1 MKIPFNKP
9 HFTGKE
15 QKYLL
20 KAAYKGRFSG
30 NGPYTQEVQQLFE
43 RKYGFRKTLLTTSC
57 TDALEMMAILFDI
70 KEGDE
75 VIMPSYTFVSSANA
89 FVLRG
94 AKVVFADSMP
104 NNPNMDIDKL
114 ESLIT
119 PHTKAI
125 LVLHYGGIASDMD
138 RIMEIANRHNILVA
152 EDAAHSI
159 ASTYK
164 NKPLGSIGHLG
175 AYSFHETKN
184 IITGEGG
191 MLLINDSS
199 FCNRAEVIW
208 EKGTNRAAFQRGE
221 VQKYEW
227 VDIGSSFL
235 PSDLIGACLL
245 AQMES
250 IDKIQKN
257 RISSWNR
264 YYSDLKILE
273 EKGLVQLPDI
283 PDYATVNGHL
293 FYLVTKSKEERDNL
307 LAYLYSKGISSVF
320 HYLSLHSSPYY
331 QDKHDGRVLTNADH
345 FSDCL
350 LRLPLYYG
358 ITDSEIGYVVE
369 AVDAFYKR

>member
-43 RKYGFRKTLLTTSC
+43 RKYGFGKTLLTTSC

-119 PHTKAI
+119 EQTKAI

-138 RIMEIANRHNILVA
+138 RITEIANRHNILVA

-250 IDKIQKN
+250 IDNIQKN

-293 FYLVTKSKEERDNL
+293 FYLVTKSKEERDQL

-331 QDKHDGRVLTNADH
+331 QDKHDGRALTNADH

-350 LRLPLYYG
+350 IRLPLYYG
-358 ITDSEIGYVVE
+358 ITASEIKYVVE
-369 AVDAFYKR
+369 IVYSFYL

>member
-369 AVDAFYKR
+369 AVEAFYK

>member
-43 RKYGFRKTLLTTSC
+43 RKYGFKKTLLTTSC

-119 PHTKAI
+119 EQTKAI

-164 NKPLGSIGHLG
+164 NRPLGSIGHLG

-250 IDKIQKN
+250 IDNIQKN

-350 LRLPLYYG
+350 IRLPLYYG
-358 ITDSEIGYVVE
+358 ITASEISYVVE
-369 AVDAFYKR
+369 AVEAFYK

>member
-43 RKYGFRKTLLTTSC
+43 RKYGFGKTLLTTSC

-119 PHTKAI
+119 EQTKAI

-250 IDKIQKN
+250 IDNIQKN

-293 FYLVTKSKEERDNL
+293 FYLVTKSKEERDQL

-331 QDKHDGRVLTNADH
+331 QDKHDGRTLTNADH

-350 LRLPLYYG
+350 IRLPLYYG
-358 ITDSEIGYVVE
+358 ITASEIKYVVE
-369 AVDAFYKR
+369 IVYSFYL

>member
-15 QKYLL
+15 QKYILQ
-20 KAAYKGRFSG
+20 AAYKGRFSG

-43 RKYGFRKTLLTTSC
+43 DKYGYKKTLLTTSC

-70 KEGDE
+70 KAGDE

-94 AKVVFADSMP
+94 AKVIFADSMP
-104 NNPNMDIDKL
+104 HNPNMDIDKL

-119 PHTKAI
+119 PQTKAI

-191 MLLINDSS
+191 MLLINDEK

-250 IDKIQKN
+250 IDNIQKN

-273 EKGLVQLPDI
+273 DKGLVQLPEI

-320 HYLSLHSSPYY
+320 HYLSLHRSPYY

-350 LRLPLYYG
+350 IRLPLYYG
-358 ITDSEIGYVVE
+358 MTEREIDYVVE
-369 AVDAFYKR
+369 AVEEFYK